1 MNNVAS
7 IHFSG
12 LSSTL
17 SVVKDQT
24 ARKMEGD
31 VAGLKKPLGSTP
43 AQGLYALFELVDVKC
58 CPEVLRR
65 RCLR

>member
-31 VAGLKKPLGSTP
+31 VAGLKKPLAALPPRGYM
-43 AQGLYALFELVDVKC
+43 LYLSWLM
-58 CPEVLRR
+58 
-65 RCLR
+65 